1 LEGEIGAMEKG
12 STAPIICRLLFTL
25 TAVSAVSPAMA
36 QQGSMHI
43 TYAPFDLPSMTER
56 GGVATFSPIDT
67 IDGKTIQLRSDDG
80 KTFTFALN
88 AKTVYC
94 QGNKK
99 AMNWTYLKKMI
110 GQKTSITVMT
120 NQGVD
125 YALVVWDQGPK
136 TTKGSGVF
144 PNLDFP
150 AMCK

>member
-1 LEGEIGAMEKG
+1 MEKG
-12 STAPIICRLLFTL
+12 STAPIICRLIFTL
-25 TAVSAVSPAMA
+25 TALSAVSPAMA

-43 TYAPFDLPSMTER
+43 TYAPFDLPNMTER

-80 KTFTFALN
+80 KTFTFTLN

-99 AMNWTYLKKMI
+99 ALNWTYLKKMI

-120 NQGVD
+120 NDGVD

-144 PNLDFP
+144 PNLEFL